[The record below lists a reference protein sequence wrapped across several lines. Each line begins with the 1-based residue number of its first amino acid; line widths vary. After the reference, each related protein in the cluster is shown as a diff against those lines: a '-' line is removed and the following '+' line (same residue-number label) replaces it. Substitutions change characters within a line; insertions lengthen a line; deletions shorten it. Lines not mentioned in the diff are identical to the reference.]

1 MGITR
6 GVIFYFRQQPTS
18 GSEQHAGRPAIIVS
32 NEKCNEYSPVVE
44 VVYLTSREKAPLPT
58 HVPITSTGRQSTA
71 LCEQVSSVSVER
83 IGDYLGHVSEDELP
97 ELNKALMISL
107 GLSGETGMIPTPGS
121 PEEQAI
127 MAKVALKYV
136 ERYIQRNY
144 SSEE

>member
-6 GVIFYFRQQPTS
+6 GDIFYIRQQPTS
-18 GSEQHAGRPAIIVS
+18 GSEQRAGRPAIIVS

-44 VVYLTSREKAPLPT
+44 VVYLTSREKTPLPT

-97 ELNKALMISL
+97 ELNRALLISL
-107 GLSGETGMIPTPGS
+107 GLSGETGMIPNPGS
-121 PEEQAI
+121 PEEEAI
-127 MAKVALKYV
+127 MAKVALKYG